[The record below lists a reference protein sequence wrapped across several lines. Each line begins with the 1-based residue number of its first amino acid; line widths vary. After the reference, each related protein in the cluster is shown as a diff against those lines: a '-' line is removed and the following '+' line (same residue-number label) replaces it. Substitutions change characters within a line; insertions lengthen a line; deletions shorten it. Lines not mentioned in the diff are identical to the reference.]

1 MKRYLTVFLVAAGLL
16 LTTGAV
22 LAHHSQS
29 AEFDR
34 NKPIEFEGVVK
45 EVEFTSP
52 HGYTQ
57 VEAQGPDGKT
67 VVYRVEFM
75 AANQLFRAGWRKDS
89 VKPGTKV
96 KVKGSMSRTPGS
108 MNVSGELMLPD
119 GKVAW
124 RGPGPA
130 ASNRSTCGRTRVA
143 SPPED
148 SSRT

>member
-1 MKRYLTVFLVAAGLL
+1 MKRYLTVSLMVAGLL
-16 LTTGAV
+16 LATGV
-22 LAHHSQS
+22 VFAHHSQS

-57 VEAQGPDGKT
+57 VEAKAPDGKT
-67 VVYRVEFM
+67 VIYRVEFM

-96 KVKGSMSRTPGS
+96 KVKGSLSRTPGS
-108 MNVSGELMLPD
+108 TNVSGELTLPD
-119 GKVAW
+119 GSVAW
-124 RGPGPA
+124 RGNGPSA
-130 ASNRSTCGRTRVA
+130 AATTQ
-143 SPPED
+143 P
-148 SSRT
+148 